1 MGSTGSVGAQALDVA
16 RFLGLKVD
24 AIAFGSNV
32 RLGEEQI
39 RAFRPKYAAIGDEI
53 AAKSLRIAVRDTDTT
68 VLSGRDC
75 ICEMIEALSSD
86 VCINAL
92 SGFAGLRPTLAA
104 VRRFPR
110 IGLANKETIVAA
122 GELVMA
128 AAVKTDVRSF
138 RSTVSTARFFSVL
151 REKERRYPPDSAY
164 LFGRSLLRYDAR

>member
-1 MGSTGSVGAQALDVA
+1 MDIKKKHITVLGSTGSVGAQALDVA

-104 VRRFPR
+104 V
-110 IGLANKETIVAA
+110 
-122 GELVMA
+122 
-128 AAVKTDVRSF
+128 
-138 RSTVSTARFFSVL
+138 
-151 REKERRYPPDSAY
+151 
-164 LFGRSLLRYDAR
+164 